1 MVTVVTVTSAAFFI
15 LLASKMVMA
24 ARQRMLMNRVFNI
37 NIYCTGG
44 LLLLILLLPSCA
56 TTQLHSTPPVHDY
69 QNSSIPYHA
78 DQHSNEHG
86 LRVMTLNVA
95 HGRGTSFHQL
105 LLPSAEIVRNLDS
118 INKLLNQAAPDIAA
132 FQEIDGPS
140 FWSGKFNHVEYLAS
154 HSMFTRSIQ
163 ASHVDAIG
171 LSYGTALMS
180 RQEMSNS
187 QAVTFNPLL
196 TLVPTGFV
204 VSTIRWPGRDSIDI
218 DVVSVHLDF
227 MSGWVRKKQADELIA
242 VLRARN
248 NHLIIIMGDMN
259 SGWQDSAPQYLAEKL
274 GLKAYQP
281 ENSKLI
287 TFPLLGKRL
296 DWVLISPGLEFSS
309 YEVIGTDIS
318 DHRGVFAE
326 LTLSSG

>member
-1 MVTVVTVTSAAFFI
+1 MVH
-15 LLASKMVMA
+15 
-24 ARQRMLMNRVFNI
+24 VFNI
-37 NIYCTGG
+37 SLYCIGG

-56 TTQLHSTPPVHDY
+56 TTQLHSTPPVHYYHDA
-69 QNSSIPYHA
+69 SIPYQG
-78 DQHSNEHG
+78 DRHSDEHG
-86 LRVMTLNVA
+86 LKVMTLNVA

-105 LLPSAEIVRNLDS
+105 LQSLDQTVKNLDS
-118 INKLLNQAAPDIAA
+118 INMLLKQAAPDIVAL
-132 FQEIDGPS
+132 QEIDGPS
-140 FWSGKFNHVEYLAS
+140 FWSGNFNHLEYLAS

-180 RQEMSNS
+180 RQEMSNP
-187 QAVTFNPLL
+187 QAVTFDPALS
-196 TLVPTGFV
+196 LVPTGFV
-204 VSTIRWPGRDSIDI
+204 VSTISWPGRDSIDI
-218 DVVSVHLDF
+218 DIVSVHLDF
-227 MSGWVRKKQADELIA
+227 MSGSARKKQADELIE

-248 NHLIIIMGDMN
+248 NRLIIMGDLN
-259 SGWQDSAPQYLAEKL
+259 SGWLQQDSAAQYLVEKL

-287 TFPLLGKRL
+287 TFPVLGKRL

-318 DHRGVFAE
+318 DHRGVLAE
-326 LTLSSG
+326 LTLSDW

>member
-1 MVTVVTVTSAAFFI
+1 M
-15 LLASKMVMA
+15 
-24 ARQRMLMNRVFNI
+24 RRVFNI
-37 NIYCTGG
+37 SISYTGA
-44 LLLLILLLPSCA
+44 LLLLTMLLPSCA
-56 TTQLHSTPPVHDY
+56 TTHLHSTPPVHYD
-69 QNSSIPYHA
+69 QNSSIPDHA

-105 LLPSAEIVRNLDS
+105 LQHSAKIVKNLDR
-118 INKLLNQAAPDIAA
+118 INELMNQAAPDIVA
-132 FQEIDGPS
+132 FQEIDAPS
-140 FWSGKFNHVEYLAS
+140 FWSGNFNHVGYLAS

-163 ASHVDAIG
+163 ASHVNAMR
-171 LSYGTALMS
+171 LSYGTALIS
-180 RQEMSNS
+180 RQEMSNP
-187 QAVTFNPLL
+187 QAVTFNPSL

-204 VSTIRWPGRDSIDI
+204 VSTISWPGRDSIDI

-248 NHLIIIMGDMN
+248 NHVIIMGDLN
-259 SGWQDSAPQYLAEKL
+259 SGWLPQDSAAQYLVEKL

-281 ENSKLI
+281 ENRKLI
-287 TFPLLGKRL
+287 TFPLLGRRL
-296 DWVLISPGLEFSS
+296 DWVLISAGLEFSS

-318 DHRGVFAE
+318 DHRGVLAE
-326 LTLSSG
+326 LTLSGG

>member
-1 MVTVVTVTSAAFFI
+1 
-15 LLASKMVMA
+15 
-24 ARQRMLMNRVFNI
+24 
-37 NIYCTGG
+37 
-44 LLLLILLLPSCA
+44 
-56 TTQLHSTPPVHDY
+56 
-69 QNSSIPYHA
+69 
-78 DQHSNEHG
+78 
-86 LRVMTLNVA
+86 MTLNVA

-105 LLPSAEIVRNLDS
+105 LEHSAEIVKNLDS
-118 INKLLNQAAPDIAA
+118 ICKLMNQAAPGIVA

-140 FWSGKFNHVEYLAS
+140 FWSGNFNHVEYLAS

-163 ASHVDAIG
+163 ASHVNAMR
-171 LSYGTALMS
+171 LSYGTALIS
-180 RQEMSNS
+180 RQEMSNP

-204 VSTIRWPGRDSIDI
+204 VSTISWPGRDSIDI

-248 NHLIIIMGDMN
+248 NHVIIMGDLN
-259 SGWQDSAPQYLAEKL
+259 SGWLPQDSAPQYLVEKL

-287 TFPLLGKRL
+287 TFPLLGRRL
-296 DWVLISPGLEFSS
+296 DWVLISAGLEFSS

-318 DHRGVFAE
+318 DHRGVLAE
-326 LTLSSG
+326 LTLSGG

>member
-1 MVTVVTVTSAAFFI
+1 M
-15 LLASKMVMA
+15 K
-24 ARQRMLMNRVFNI
+24 
-37 NIYCTGG
+37 
-44 LLLLILLLPSCA
+44 
-56 TTQLHSTPPVHDY
+56 
-69 QNSSIPYHA
+69 
-78 DQHSNEHG
+78 
-86 LRVMTLNVA
+86 
-95 HGRGTSFHQL
+95 
-105 LLPSAEIVRNLDS
+105 NLDS
-118 INKLLNQAAPDIAA
+118 INKLLNQAAPDIVA

-140 FWSGKFNHVEYLAS
+140 FWSGNFNHVKYLAS

-180 RQEMSNS
+180 RQEMSNP
-187 QAVTFNPLL
+187 QAVTFDPSL

-204 VSTIRWPGRDSIDI
+204 VSTISWPGRDSIDI

-227 MSGWVRKKQADELIA
+227 MSGSVRKKQVHELSA

-248 NHLIIIMGDMN
+248 NHLIIMGDLN
-259 SGWQDSAPQYLAEKL
+259 SGWLQRDSAPQYLVKEL

-287 TFPLLGKRL
+287 TFPGLGKRL

-318 DHRGVFAE
+318 DHRAVLAE
-326 LTLSSG
+326 LALVESPVYGDISL

>member
-1 MVTVVTVTSAAFFI
+1 M
-15 LLASKMVMA
+15 
-24 ARQRMLMNRVFNI
+24 RGVFNTS
-37 NIYCTGG
+37 IYCTGG
-44 LLLLILLLPSCA
+44 LLLLIFLLPSCA
-56 TTQLHSTPPVHDY
+56 TTQLHSTPPVHYD

-78 DQHSNEHG
+78 DEHSNEHG

-105 LLPSAEIVRNLDS
+105 LEHSAEIMKNLDS
-118 INKLLNQAAPDIAA
+118 ISKLLNQAAPDIVA
-132 FQEIDGPS
+132 FQEIDAPS
-140 FWSGKFNHVEYLAS
+140 FWSGNFNHVGYLAS

-163 ASHVDAIG
+163 ASHVNAMR
-171 LSYGTALMS
+171 LSYGTALIS
-180 RQEMSNS
+180 RQEMSNP

-204 VSTIRWPGRDSIDI
+204 VSTISWPGRDSIEI

-248 NHLIIIMGDMN
+248 NHVIIMGDLN
-259 SGWQDSAPQYLAEKL
+259 SGWLPQGSAAQYLVEKL

-287 TFPLLGKRL
+287 TFPLLGRRL
-296 DWVLISPGLEFSS
+296 DWVLISAGLEFSS

-318 DHRGVFAE
+318 DHRAVFAE
-326 LTLSSG
+326 LTLSSE

>member
-1 MVTVVTVTSAAFFI
+1 M
-15 LLASKMVMA
+15 
-24 ARQRMLMNRVFNI
+24 RRVFNMR
-37 NIYCTGG
+37 
-44 LLLLILLLPSCA
+44 LPSCA
-56 TTQLHSTPPVHDY
+56 PTQLHSTPPVHYY

-78 DQHSNEHG
+78 DRRSNEHG

-105 LLPSAEIVRNLDS
+105 LQHSAKTVKNLDS
-118 INKLLNQAAPDIAA
+118 INKLLNQAAPDIVA

-140 FWSGKFNHVEYLAS
+140 FWSGNFNHVEYLAS

-171 LSYGTALMS
+171 LSYGTALIS
-180 RQEMSNS
+180 RQEMSNP
-187 QAVTFNPLL
+187 QAVTFDPLL

-204 VSTIRWPGRDSIDI
+204 VSTISWPGRDSIDI

-259 SGWQDSAPQYLAEKL
+259 SGWQDSAPQYLVEKL

-318 DHRGVFAE
+318 DHRAVLAE

>member
-1 MVTVVTVTSAAFFI
+1 M
-15 LLASKMVMA
+15 
-24 ARQRMLMNRVFNI
+24 RRVFNI
-37 NIYCTGG
+37 SISYTGG
-44 LLLLILLLPSCA
+44 LLLLIVLLPSCA
-56 TTQLHSTPPVHDY
+56 TTQLHSTPPVHYD

-78 DQHSNEHG
+78 DQHSDEHG

-105 LLPSAEIVRNLDS
+105 LQHSAKIVKNLDR
-118 INKLLNQAAPDIAA
+118 INELMNQAAPDIVA
-132 FQEIDGPS
+132 FQEIDAPS
-140 FWSGKFNHVEYLAS
+140 FWSGNFNHVGYLAS

-163 ASHVDAIG
+163 ASHVNAMR
-171 LSYGTALMS
+171 LSYGTALIS
-180 RQEMSNS
+180 RQEMSNP
-187 QAVTFNPLL
+187 QAVTFNPSL

-204 VSTIRWPGRDSIDI
+204 VSTISWPGRDSIDI

-248 NHLIIIMGDMN
+248 NHVIIMGDLN
-259 SGWQDSAPQYLAEKL
+259 SGWLPQDSAAQYLVEKL

-281 ENSKLI
+281 ENRNLI
-287 TFPLLGKRL
+287 TFPLLGRRL
-296 DWVLISPGLEFSS
+296 DWVLISAGLEFSS

-318 DHRGVFAE
+318 DHRGVLAE
-326 LTLSSG
+326 LTLSGG

>member
-1 MVTVVTVTSAAFFI
+1 M
-15 LLASKMVMA
+15 
-24 ARQRMLMNRVFNI
+24 RRVFNI
-37 NIYCTGG
+37 SISYTGG
-44 LLLLILLLPSCA
+44 LLLLIVLLPSCA
-56 TTQLHSTPPVHDY
+56 TTQLHSTPPVHYD

-78 DQHSNEHG
+78 DQHSDEHG

-105 LLPSAEIVRNLDS
+105 LQHSAKIVKNLDR
-118 INKLLNQAAPDIAA
+118 INELMNQAAPDIVA
-132 FQEIDGPS
+132 FQEIDAPS
-140 FWSGKFNHVEYLAS
+140 FWSGNFNHVGYLAS

-163 ASHVDAIG
+163 ASHVNAMR
-171 LSYGTALMS
+171 LSYGTALIS
-180 RQEMSNS
+180 RQEMSNP

-204 VSTIRWPGRDSIDI
+204 VSTISWPGRDSIAI

-248 NHLIIIMGDMN
+248 NHVIIMGDLN
-259 SGWQDSAPQYLAEKL
+259 SGWLPQGSAAQYLVEKL

-281 ENSKLI
+281 ENRKLI
-287 TFPLLGKRL
+287 TFPLLGRRL
-296 DWVLISPGLEFSS
+296 DWVLISAGLEFSS

-318 DHRGVFAE
+318 DHRGVLAE
-326 LTLSSG
+326 LTLSGG

>member
-1 MVTVVTVTSAAFFI
+1 M
-15 LLASKMVMA
+15 
-24 ARQRMLMNRVFNI
+24 RRVFNI
-37 NIYCTGG
+37 SISYTGR
-44 LLLLILLLPSCA
+44 LLLLIVLLPSCA
-56 TTQLHSTPPVHDY
+56 TRQLHSTPPVHYD

-78 DQHSNEHG
+78 DQDSNEHG

-105 LLPSAEIVRNLDS
+105 LQHSAKIVKNLDR
-118 INKLLNQAAPDIAA
+118 INELMNQAAPDIVA
-132 FQEIDGPS
+132 FQEIDAPS
-140 FWSGKFNHVEYLAS
+140 FWSGNFNHVGYLAS
-154 HSMFTRSIQ
+154 RSMFTRSIQ
-163 ASHVDAIG
+163 ASHVNAMR
-171 LSYGTALMS
+171 LSYGTALIS
-180 RQEMSNS
+180 RQEMSNP

-204 VSTIRWPGRDSIDI
+204 VSTISWPGRDGIDI

-248 NHLIIIMGDMN
+248 NHVIIMGDLN
-259 SGWQDSAPQYLAEKL
+259 SGWLPQGSAAQYLVEKL

-281 ENSKLI
+281 ENRNLI
-287 TFPLLGKRL
+287 TFPLLGRRL
-296 DWVLISPGLEFSS
+296 DWVLISAGLEFSS

-318 DHRGVFAE
+318 DHRGVLAE
-326 LTLSSG
+326 LTLSGG

>member
-1 MVTVVTVTSAAFFI
+1 
-15 LLASKMVMA
+15 
-24 ARQRMLMNRVFNI
+24 
-37 NIYCTGG
+37 
-44 LLLLILLLPSCA
+44 
-56 TTQLHSTPPVHDY
+56 
-69 QNSSIPYHA
+69 
-78 DQHSNEHG
+78 
-86 LRVMTLNVA
+86 MTLNVA
-95 HGRGTSFHQL
+95 HGRGASFHQL
-105 LLPSAEIVRNLDS
+105 LQHSAKIVKNLDS
-118 INKLLNQAAPDIAA
+118 INKLLNQAAPDIVA

-140 FWSGKFNHVEYLAS
+140 FWSGNFNHVEYLAS
-154 HSMFTRSIQ
+154 QSMFTRSIQ

-180 RQEMSNS
+180 RQEMSNP
-187 QAVTFNPLL
+187 QAVTFDPSL

-204 VSTIRWPGRDSIDI
+204 VSTISWPGRDSIDI

-227 MSGWVRKKQADELIA
+227 MSGRVRKKQADELIA

-248 NHLIIIMGDMN
+248 NHLIIMGDLN
-259 SGWQDSAPQYLAEKL
+259 SGWLPQNSAAQYLVEKL

-318 DHRGVFAE
+318 DHRGVLAE

>member
-1 MVTVVTVTSAAFFI
+1 M
-15 LLASKMVMA
+15 
-24 ARQRMLMNRVFNI
+24 RRVFNI
-37 NIYCTGG
+37 SISYTGA
-44 LLLLILLLPSCA
+44 LLLLTMLLPSCA
-56 TTQLHSTPPVHDY
+56 TTQLHSTPPVHYY
-69 QNSSIPYHA
+69 QSPSIQYQP
-78 DQHSNEHG
+78 DRHSNEHG

-105 LLPSAEIVRNLDS
+105 LEHSAEIVKNLDS
-118 INKLLNQAAPDIAA
+118 ICKLMNQAAPGIVA

-140 FWSGKFNHVEYLAS
+140 FWSGNFNHVEYLAS
-154 HSMFTRSIQ
+154 HSMVTRSIQ
-163 ASHVDAIG
+163 ASHVNAMR
-171 LSYGTALMS
+171 LSYGTALIS
-180 RQEMSNS
+180 RQEMSNP

-204 VSTIRWPGRDSIDI
+204 VSTISWPGRDSIDI

-248 NHLIIIMGDMN
+248 NHVIIMGDLN
-259 SGWQDSAPQYLAEKL
+259 SGWLPQDSAAQYLVEKL

-281 ENSKLI
+281 ENRNLI
-287 TFPLLGKRL
+287 TFPLLGRRL
-296 DWVLISPGLEFSS
+296 DWVLISAGLEFSS

-318 DHRGVFAE
+318 DHRGVLAE
-326 LTLSSG
+326 LTLSGG

>member
-1 MVTVVTVTSAAFFI
+1 M
-15 LLASKMVMA
+15 
-24 ARQRMLMNRVFNI
+24 RRVFNI
-37 NIYCTGG
+37 SISYTGG
-44 LLLLILLLPSCA
+44 LLLLIVLLPSCA
-56 TTQLHSTPPVHDY
+56 TTQLHSTPPVHYD

-105 LLPSAEIVRNLDS
+105 LQHSAKIVKNLDR
-118 INKLLNQAAPDIAA
+118 INELMNQAAPDIVA
-132 FQEIDGPS
+132 FQEIDAPS
-140 FWSGKFNHVEYLAS
+140 FWSGNFNHVGYLAS
-154 HSMFTRSIQ
+154 RSMFTRSIQ
-163 ASHVDAIG
+163 ASHVNAMR
-171 LSYGTALMS
+171 LSYGTALIS
-180 RQEMSNS
+180 RQEMSNP
-187 QAVTFNPLL
+187 QAVTFNPSL

-204 VSTIRWPGRDSIDI
+204 VSTISWPGRDSIDI

-248 NHLIIIMGDMN
+248 NHLIIMGDLN
-259 SGWQDSAPQYLAEKL
+259 SGWLPQDSAAQYLVEKL

-281 ENSKLI
+281 ENRNLI
-287 TFPLLGKRL
+287 TFPLLGRRL
-296 DWVLISPGLEFSS
+296 DWVLISAGLEFSS

-318 DHRGVFAE
+318 DHRGVLAE

>member
-1 MVTVVTVTSAAFFI
+1 M
-15 LLASKMVMA
+15 
-24 ARQRMLMNRVFNI
+24 RRVFNI
-37 NIYCTGG
+37 SISYTGG
-44 LLLLILLLPSCA
+44 LLLLIVLLPSCA
-56 TTQLHSTPPVHDY
+56 TTQLHSTPPVHYD

-78 DQHSNEHG
+78 DQHSDEHG

-105 LLPSAEIVRNLDS
+105 LQHSAKIVKNLDR
-118 INKLLNQAAPDIAA
+118 INELMNQAAPDIVA
-132 FQEIDGPS
+132 FQEIDAPS
-140 FWSGKFNHVEYLAS
+140 FWSGNFNHVGYLAS

-163 ASHVDAIG
+163 ASHVNAMR
-171 LSYGTALMS
+171 LSYGTALIS
-180 RQEMSNS
+180 RQEMSNP
-187 QAVTFNPLL
+187 QAVTFNPSL

-204 VSTIRWPGRDSIDI
+204 VSTISWPGRDSIDI

-248 NHLIIIMGDMN
+248 NHVIIMGDLN
-259 SGWQDSAPQYLAEKL
+259 SGWLPQDSAAQYLVEKL

-281 ENSKLI
+281 ENRNLI
-287 TFPLLGKRL
+287 TFPLLGRRL
-296 DWVLISPGLEFSS
+296 DWVLISAGLEFSS

-318 DHRGVFAE
+318 DHRGVLAE
-326 LTLSSG
+326 LTLSSGK